1 MSVRTVFDCADPEV
15 NPYSLMTSLIVPR
28 PIAWITTISA
38 DGVGNLA
45 PHSFFSV
52 ACASPP
58 IVCFTSVGRKHTL
71 ANIEA
76 TGEFV
81 INVATEPMLHLVNNS
96 AANFDADVDEAEALG
111 IALEHSVSVKP
122 PRVSGSPGSL
132 ECVLHSMQDLGDSVH
147 VLGTVLTITVDTD
160 ALVDGLPQIDRLKP
174 VSRLGANEWGLT
186 PTVYA
191 VDRPTVP
198 DALA

>member
-15 NPYSLMTSLIVPR
+15 NPYMLMTSLIVPR
-28 PIAWITTISA
+28 PIAWITTISG

-81 INVATEPMLHLVNNS
+81 VNLATEPMLHLVNNS
-96 AANFDADVDEAEALG
+96 AANFDAGVDEAEALG
-111 IALEHSVSVKP
+111 IALESSVSVKP
-122 PRVSGSPGSL
+122 LRVAGSPGSL
-132 ECVLHSMQDLGDSVH
+132 ECVLHSVQDLGDSVH
-147 VLGTVLTITVDTD
+147 VLGTVVTIAVDAD
-160 ALVDGLPQIDRLKP
+160 ALVDGRPQIDRLKP
-174 VSRLGANEWGLT
+174 ISRLGADEWGLA
-186 PTVYA
+186 PIVYR
-191 VDRPTVP
+191 VDRPTLPETVV
-198 DALA
+198 